1 MAYVPIP
8 KDLSNIKT
16 KIAFG
21 LTGRQLG
28 YFSIALILGV
38 PAYAITL
45 SMTDNST
52 IALVTLIIVA
62 LPFVFFALFKKDG
75 LTGEQW
81 LKQMLKVK
89 FKRNPLRVY
98 RNDNHYRFI
107 QQTIKKEKGFVEDTI
122 VKDNES
128 KIEVLN

>member
-28 YFSIALILGV
+28 YFFIALVLGV
-38 PAYAITL
+38 PAYVFTL
-45 SMTDNST
+45 SMTGNST
-52 IALVTLIIVA
+52 IALTALIIIA

-81 LKQMLKVK
+81 VKQMIKVK

-107 QQTIKKEKGFVEDTI
+107 QRVIKKEQSYVE
-122 VKDNES
+122 DNES
-128 KIEVLN
+128 KREVLN

>member
-28 YFSIALILGV
+28 YFFIALVLGV
-38 PAYAITL
+38 PAYVFIL

-52 IALVTLIIVA
+52 IALIALIIIA

-81 LKQMLKVK
+81 VKQMLKVK
-89 FKRNPLRVY
+89 FKRSPLRVY

-107 QQTIKKEKGFVEDTI
+107 QRVIKKERSYVE
-122 VKDNES
+122 DNES
-128 KIEVLN
+128 KKEVLN

>member
-28 YFSIALILGV
+28 YFFIALVLGV
-38 PAYAITL
+38 PAYVFTL
-45 SMTDNST
+45 SMTGNST
-52 IALVTLIIVA
+52 IALTALIIIG

-81 LKQMLKVK
+81 VKQMIKVK

-107 QQTIKKEKGFVEDTI
+107 QRVIKKEQSYVE
-122 VKDNES
+122 DNES
-128 KIEVLN
+128 KREVLN

>member
-28 YFSIALILGV
+28 YFFIALVLGV
-38 PAYAITL
+38 PAYVFTL
-45 SMTDNST
+45 SMTGNST
-52 IALVTLIIVA
+52 IALTALIIIG

-81 LKQMLKVK
+81 VKQMIKVK

-98 RNDNHYRFI
+98 RNDNQYRFI
-107 QQTIKKEKGFVEDTI
+107 QRVIKKERSYVE
-122 VKDNES
+122 DNES
-128 KIEVLN
+128 KREVLN